1 MLDDEIGMHISDVK
15 KHVDIIES
23 KIRIEDK
30 LYSQLVD
37 IFDGSKYCYQSKKNS
52 IIQSKNNS
60 ILEAVEIKKKNLD
73 SYKKYIEKMMSKY
86 VSTSNNAIDLIN
98 DNYHKRD

>member
-1 MLDDEIGMHISDVK
+1 MKVRFKMLDDEIGMRISEVR

-37 IFDGSKYCYQSKKNS
+37 IFDSSKYCY
-52 IIQSKNNS
+52 QSKNNS

-98 DNYHKRD
+98 ENYHKMD

>member
-37 IFDGSKYCYQSKKNS
+37 IFDGSKYCYQSK
-52 IIQSKNNS
+52 NNS

-86 VSTSNNAIDLIN
+86 VSTSNNAIDMIN
-98 DNYHKRD
+98 DNYHKMD